1 MPPISDA
8 QREALAQRFV
18 HFADQECGDYAPL
31 YDRLARCIAG
41 APELLTIAAHTRSGQ
56 QAPRLLLAAV
66 HSLLLGGADH
76 ALGAFYPSVTSSA
89 VGTTVRCAARK
100 MVEPSLENS

>member
-8 QREALAQRFV
+8 QREALAKRFV
-18 HFADQECGDYAPL
+18 HFADQECGDY
-31 YDRLARCIAG
+31 
-41 APELLTIAAHTRSGQ
+41 
-56 QAPRLLLAAV
+56 AAV